1 MKATKK
7 LPVPINPKT
16 GQPRSGKDFLV
27 PCPAA
32 GGGSGFVGIQSGK
45 RHSSGTLVFLGVP
58 VTAHDIRSR
67 AAQSSST
74 FDISALTDE
83 QLDAYFLAL
92 DEFKIGNVLSVSYAA
107 DGSFALTKL
116 AEMCQPRSKPKLP

>member
-32 GGGSGFVGIQSGK
+32 GEASGFIGIQSGK

-58 VTAHDIRSR
+58 VTAHDLRSR
-67 AAQSSST
+67 AAQSSA
-74 FDISALTDE
+74 FDLSALTEDL
-83 QLDAYFLAL
+83 LDAYLSAL
-92 DEFKIGNVLSVSYAA
+92 DGFKIGNVLSVSFAA
-107 DGSFALTKL
+107 DGSFILTKV
-116 AEMCQPRSKPKLP
+116 AEMCQPLSKPKLP